1 MSLKKDPQRAA
12 TADTAYN
19 AATAYTLSLQQ
30 TTASSGYF
38 ACEPDPVPTVEEGF
52 AHLRR
57 HPNDVF
63 MHKHLLQQLAG
74 ESQASLT
81 QMFANTEAAD
91 NTTRALLAEARLLHP
106 EGDLDSIDSRELAA
120 LAGASPLIY
129 LRHYLDPAHSHRRH
143 WAQAFMAN
151 LIEHKALPMAE
162 EAEVPLPP
170 PLTRRKTAE
179 NQSVHVDTLMGRLD
193 TEAST
198 TPARPDPN
206 DTAVTA
212 LERLADA
219 GLLAGQEM
227 RHESSLS
234 LYALL
239 RQWRFHTKVR
249 AGRHHFEFSGLQ
261 TAYGRGLH
269 LPRARAS
276 YAMEI
281 VERASAFASFDPD
294 AVLGYKCEKPLL
306 HGRRSQLTAQGI
318 AALDPNA
325 MVIDVIYA
333 DEPLHWVEGRQKTA
347 AGEVSIWVPAQF
359 VFLFSN
365 LDEVQLQVAPG
376 STGLAS
382 GNLMAEARLSALYEI
397 MERHGE
403 ATWPYHPS
411 RCFRVSSRDPK
422 LTSLL
427 DDYWARGIQIQFQDI
442 SPAFGLPC
450 CKCFVIGRDGTIA
463 KGVGANLNGQ
473 AAVLSA
479 LTETP
484 YPYPNGPASLP
495 GPTDLPILEFDAL
508 PNLSSGNAGRDL
520 CLMENLLQ
528 KNGHDPI
535 YVDLTRADLDLPV
548 VRALIPGTAPS
559 ADLEDFSAPSA
570 DLLSN
575 YLNMH
580 NN

>member
-1 MSLKKDPQRAA
+1 MAFKKDPQR
-12 TADTAYN
+12 TT
-19 AATAYTLSLQQ
+19 TAYTLSLQR

-38 ACEPDPVPTVEEGF
+38 ACAPDPVPTVEEGL

-57 HPNDVF
+57 HPNDSF
-63 MHKHLLQQLAG
+63 MHKHLLQQIAG
-74 ESQASLT
+74 ESHADLA
-81 QMFANTEAAD
+81 QMFSDTKAAD
-91 NTTRALLAEARLLHP
+91 TTARALLAEALLLHP
-106 EGDLDSIDSRELAA
+106 DGEVSSIESRELAE

-129 LRHYLDPAHSHRRH
+129 LRHFLDPAHNQRRL

-151 LIEHKALPMAE
+151 LIEHKALPAAK
-162 EAEVPLPP
+162 EADLPLPP
-170 PLTRRKTAE
+170 PLAQTGAIEKE
-179 NQSVHVDTLMGRLD
+179 CVHIDTFKGRLD
-193 TEAST
+193 TEGCT

-206 DTAVTA
+206 ETAVTA

-249 AGRHHFEFSGLQ
+249 TGRHRFEFSGLQ
-261 TAYGRGLH
+261 TAYGRGLE

-294 AVLGYKCEKPLL
+294 AVLGYKYEKPLL
-306 HGRRSQLTAQGI
+306 YGRHSQLTAQGR

-325 MVIDVIYA
+325 MVIDVVYE
-333 DEPLHWVEGRQKTA
+333 DEPLYWVEGRQKTA
-347 AGEVSIWVPAQF
+347 AGEALIWVPAQF

-411 RCFRVSSRDPK
+411 RCFRVRPNDPK
-422 LTSLL
+422 LSSLF
-427 DDYWARGIQIQFQDI
+427 DDYWARGIQVQFQDI
-442 SPAFGLPC
+442 SPTFGLPC

-473 AAVLSA
+473 TAVLSA

-484 YPYPNGPASLP
+484 FPYPNGPASLP
-495 GPTDLPILEFDAL
+495 GPPDLPILTFEDL
-508 PNLSSGNAGRDL
+508 PNLSSDNAGRDL
-520 CLMENLLQ
+520 HLMETLLQ
-528 KNGHDPI
+528 KNGYDPI

-548 VRALIPGTAPS
+548 VRALMPGTAPS

-570 DLLSN
+570 DLLYN
-575 YLNMH
+575 YLNM
-580 NN
+580 NDNLK